1 MPRAPRI
8 APANTLF
15 HVLNRANARSTL
27 FQKDL
32 DYAAFEKILAQT
44 LHAIPIKLLAYCI
57 MPNHWHLVLQPTTDS
72 QLGQFMQ
79 RLTVTHV
86 RRWHEHR
93 HTTGHGHLYQ
103 GAYKSF
109 PIQRDTHLLKVVRYI
124 QRNPLRAKLVD
135 RAEDWRYSSLW
146 IERNGT
152 DDQQKMLSPLP
163 VDRPADWLKI
173 VNRPQNPAE
182 EQALRTAITRGQPF
196 GTTDWITKTA
206 RKLNLTHT
214 FRPRGR
220 PRIKKDD
227 AKDAKKDQK

>member
-1 MPRAPRI
+1 MPRGARI

-15 HVLNRANARSTL
+15 HVLNRANARSL
-27 FQKDL
+27 IFEKDP
-32 DYAAFEKILAQT
+32 DYAAFEKVLAQT
-44 LHAIPIKLLAYCI
+44 LANIPIRLFAYCI
-57 MPNHWHLVLQPTTDS
+57 MPNHWHMILQPTTDT

-93 HTTGHGHLYQ
+93 HTTGRGHLYQ

-109 PIQRDTHLLKVVRYI
+109 PIQRDSHLLKVVRYI
-124 QRNPLRAKLVD
+124 QRNPLRANLVT

-146 IERNGT
+146 IEHNG
-152 DDQQKMLSPLP
+152 DPDQQKMLTPLP
-163 VDRPADWLKI
+163 VDLPADWLRI

-182 EQALRTAITRGQPF
+182 EQALRTSIIRGRPF
-196 GTTDWITKTA
+196 GATDWAAKTA

-214 FRPRGR
+214 FRDRGR
-220 PRIKKDD
+220 PKIKNNEPKKDR
-227 AKDAKKDQK
+227 K